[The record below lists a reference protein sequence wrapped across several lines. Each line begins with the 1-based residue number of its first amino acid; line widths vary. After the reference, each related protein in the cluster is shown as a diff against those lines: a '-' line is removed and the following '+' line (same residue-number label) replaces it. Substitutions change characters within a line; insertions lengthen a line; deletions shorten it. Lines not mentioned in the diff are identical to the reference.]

1 MAGNTNK
8 GVRHPETGDL
18 MTEEKLNAF
27 NLAKFKKSL
36 KEGTLGNTGP
46 LTSGGTSFSPGRWE
60 KYFKENP
67 EQAEKVGWSP
77 SDTIK
82 SYMSRSKNRKT
93 TPVEEPEKQESEKQE
108 SEKEGIEDIDT
119 KQDTDSKPL
128 KEVGVPNEL
137 EGEVEVILGGD
148 VTKDDDGNF
157 IKKTSETRDQQ
168 KARIN
173 KEIEE
178 RNKLIDKKAEERVR
192 KRKPHDKTHLK
203 DKVERSMLTKKPL
216 LDDKQVKKYL
226 GILEKAGVK
235 GARAEKLVN
244 SLLSMCKG

>member
-93 TPVEEPEKQESEKQE
+93 TPVEEPEKQESEKEE
-108 SEKEGIEDIDT
+108 SEKEEPIKHIE
-119 KQDTDSKPL
+119 QDEFRNPYAGQEGPL
-128 KEVGVPNEL
+128 
-137 EGEVEVILGGD
+137 
-148 VTKDDDGNF
+148 T
-157 IKKTSETRDQQ
+157 
-168 KARIN
+168 
-173 KEIEE
+173 
-178 RNKLIDKKAEERVR
+178 DKKVV
-192 KRKPHDKTHLK
+192 LK
-203 DKVERSMLTKKPL
+203 DETEGMLTKEPV
-216 LDDKQVKKYL
+216 LDGKKAQAYL
-226 GILEKAGVK
+226 DILEKAGVK
-235 GARAEKLVN
+235 GARAEKLTKT
-244 SLLSMCKG
+244 LLSISNKG